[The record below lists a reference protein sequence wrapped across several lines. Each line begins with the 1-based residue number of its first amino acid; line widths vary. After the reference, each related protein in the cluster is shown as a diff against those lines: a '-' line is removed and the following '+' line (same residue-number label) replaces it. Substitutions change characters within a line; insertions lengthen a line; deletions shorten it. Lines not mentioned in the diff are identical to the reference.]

1 MKKALAVIA
10 TDLHLKQDNI
20 SLIKDLIEQ
29 QCKLAEKL
37 GVKYIFLLGD
47 IFDSRISQRLDV
59 LLAFKEILD
68 IIEYYNLQ
76 ITIIPGNHDK
86 TDYSSDNSFL
96 DPFVGHKSLLLL
108 DSIRE
113 ERFGNFYVT
122 TVPYYTEDKLLEIF
136 SGLRP
141 RNDRHFIFTHIG
153 LTGSVNNDGTK
164 VTNKL
169 TASLFKDFYKVF
181 SGHYHDEQQVG
192 KNFFHLPSICQNN
205 FGENEDKGFTVLY
218 DDGSHELVKS
228 IFPKYIKVKVD
239 LDKTTKSELDK
250 IVADNLP
257 LIEQN
262 FVRLEFFGDEAKIKS
277 LDKDKYVSLGFNVK
291 NKMKEIEEEDIE
303 FTEEISIHTD
313 DSIIEEFKV
322 FCQEKELNYEQG
334 VLYLHKKLKNE
345 IGTQK

>member
-20 SLIKDLIEQ
+20 SLITNLIEQ
-29 QCKLAEKL
+29 QCILAKKLDSQS
-37 GVKYIFLLGD
+37 IFLLGD

-59 LLAFKEILD
+59 LLAFKKILD
-68 IIEYYNLQ
+68 IVDFYGLILSV
-76 ITIIPGNHDK
+76 IPGNHDK
-86 TDYSSDNSFL
+86 TDYSSNDSFL
-96 DPFVGHKSLLLL
+96 DPFIGHKAFELY
-108 DSIRE
+108 RE
-113 ERFGNFYVT
+113 PTDLIMNGVCVT
-122 TVPYYTEDKLLEIF
+122 MVPYYTEDVLLEIF
-136 SGLRP
+136 SKLKP
-141 RNDRHFIFTHIG
+141 IYDRHCIFTHIG

-228 IFPKYIKVKVD
+228 VFPKYIKVKVD

-277 LDKDKYVSLGFNVK
+277 LDKDKYMALGFDVK

-313 DSIIEEFKV
+313 DSIIEEFKL

-334 VLYLHKKLKNE
+334 VSYLLKKLKNE
-345 IGTQK
+345 TGT